1 MSEDWAKRTRVALI
15 ARTMAGQKKLGGVLN
30 AVAATPRLLVKHPV
44 AGTATIAGAA
54 LGTHGLKQT
63 SDMSKALAIQE
74 QAKFR
79 TIKGPLGSR

>member
-1 MSEDWAKRTRVALI
+1 M
-15 ARTMAGQKKLGGVLN
+15 
-30 AVAATPRLLVKHPV
+30 KHPV